1 MAQSLLPPRTDD
13 NPESLVLHLVK
24 KSDNVSKYVRRLK
37 EKAGIEKDLTYHCS
51 RHTTASLAISAGA
64 DISAVKDVLG
74 HGSITS
80 TEVYSKVALEKKIE
94 AVNLFN
100 GVFE

>member
-1 MAQSLLPPRTDD
+1 MF
-13 NPESLVLHLVK
+13 HFVK

-80 TEVYSKVALEKKIE
+80 TEVYAKVALEKKIE

-100 GVFE
+100 GVFD

>member
-1 MAQSLLPPRTDD
+1 MF
-13 NPESLVLHLVK
+13 HLVK

-64 DISAVKDVLG
+64 DIAAVKDVLG

-80 TEVYSKVALEKKIE
+80 TEVYAKVALEKKIE

-100 GVFE
+100 GVFD